1 MQVFILSPLAVLEH
15 MLKPNSLATEQQTDN
30 LDAQIK
36 HSRNILLQIP
46 GIPVKIKRDLREL
59 FNQSHAQPAAQTT
72 QAIHLLR
79 LYERVVKILTHNSHT
94 LSQAFPSTSE
104 HALLTQLNSELQNL
118 ITELDFEGESGDLL
132 ADIRTKLLLGV
143 NSDTLLELALQV
155 LRLVIDGTQYER
167 KSSEKFLQQV
177 NTALIKNLKS
187 AGQNLQQSTENYVH
201 RQEINQELNQL
212 VTRGQH
218 ELNKLESPTTTAALN
233 SLFGEI
239 TSLSERLDQAQQRE
253 QALIERMHYS
263 KNQMEALFELTQDY
277 RRRLEDQAQ
286 RLLQDPLTKVY
297 NRTAFNDHL
306 ELEYRRWIRSQH
318 HLRVAV
324 LDIDKFKAINESFGY
339 LAGDKALKIIART
352 IHKELNKTDT
362 LARFSGEEFILL
374 LPERNDN
381 ECHQLIQQ
389 IQRNVAR
396 LPFKFRDKHITMTLS
411 GATSAFKESDTPE
424 IVLDRLYRSLQEV
437 KKYGPNQLAWK

>member
-1 MQVFILSPLAVLEH
+1 
-15 MLKPNSLATEQQTDN
+15 MLKSTSLATEEQHHH

-36 HSRNILLQIP
+36 HSRDILLRIP

-59 FNQSHAQPAAQTT
+59 FTQPSAQSQSKTAQAV
-72 QAIHLLR
+72 HLLG
-79 LYERVVKILTHNSHT
+79 LYERAIKILTHNS
-94 LSQAFPSTSE
+94 PSSHNE
-104 HALLTQLNSELQNL
+104 QPSSAENLLLTQLSSELQNL

-143 NSDTLLELALQV
+143 NTQTLLELALQV
-155 LRLVIDGTQYER
+155 LKLVIDGTQYER
-167 KSSEKFLQQV
+167 KSSEKFLEQV
-177 NTALIKNLKS
+177 NASLMKNLKS
-187 AGQNLQQSTENYVH
+187 TGQNLQQSIQYQTH
-201 RQEINQELNQL
+201 RQEMNQEFRQL
-212 VTRGQH
+212 VARGHH
-218 ELNKLESPTTTAALN
+218 ELKKGEVAAETLDTVFN
-233 SLFGEI
+233 DM
-239 TSLSERLDQAQQRE
+239 TSLSERFELAQQRE
-253 QALIERMHYS
+253 QALIERMHYT
-263 KNQMEALFELTQDY
+263 KNQVEALFELTQDY

-286 RLLQDPLTKVY
+286 RMLQDPLTKVY

-318 HLRVAV
+318 PLRLVV

-374 LPERNDN
+374 LPERSDS
-381 ECHQLIQQ
+381 ECHQLVQQ
-389 IQRNVAR
+389 IQRNIAR
-396 LPFKFRDKHITMTLS
+396 LPFKFRDKHITITLS
-411 GATSAFKESDTPE
+411 GSTTAFKESDTPE